1 MSTGLIIIGCVI
13 LIGVVIVQIGRVTEL
28 AGKIRGEEEVQLE
41 SNKRNALIGLVFM
54 IGFLIFCVWSAA
66 YYKNWML
73 GYGPHESASA
83 HGGVLDELFNVTVVF
98 TGIVFILTQ
107 IALFWFAYKYR
118 GTKGGKA
125 SFIPHNDMVEIIWTV
140 IPAVVMCFLVVR
152 GLIAWNEVMA
162 DIPEGAVPTLN
173 PQTENEYI
181 EIEATG
187 SQFLW
192 YLRYP
197 GKDGMLGE
205 RDYTKITGINP
216 LGQVWEDPKNL
227 DDFHPQDIVLPVG
240 AKVRVRITAR
250 DVLHNFDLPHF
261 RVKMDAIPGIP
272 TYFVFTPTKT
282 TEEYRQELKKYP
294 EYQALKDP
302 SDPDSEPLW
311 KTFEYELACAE
322 LCGSGHFSMKKLV
335 KIVSQDEYAAWLE
348 QQNSYYESSIKG
360 SSEDPLKTSD
370 EGLSTN
376 ESDAGSEEQSAE
388 TESGEES

>member
-41 SNKRNALIGLVFM
+41 ANKNNALLGVVFM
-54 IGFLIFCVWSAA
+54 VGFLVFCVWSAY

-83 HGGVLDELFNVTVVF
+83 HGGILDELFDVTVVI

-107 IALFWFAYKYR
+107 VALFWFAYKY
-118 GTKGGKA
+118 KGEKGRKA
-125 SFIPHNDMVEIIWTV
+125 TFIPHNDMVEVIWTV

-152 GLIAWNEVMA
+152 GLMAWNEVTA
-162 DIPEGAVPTLN
+162 DIPENGVPSLI
-173 PQTENEYI
+173 PQTENEYL

-197 GKDGMLGE
+197 GEDGILGG
-205 RDYTKITGINP
+205 RDYTKTTALNP

-227 DDFHPQDIVLPVG
+227 DDFHPEKIVLPVNTT
-240 AKVRVRITAR
+240 VRVRITAR

-261 RVKMDAIPGIP
+261 RVKMDAVPGIP
-272 TYFVFTPTKT
+272 TYFVFTPVIT
-282 TEEYRQELKKYP
+282 TQEYREELKKYP

-302 SDPDSEPLW
+302 SDPESEPLW

-322 LCGSGHFSMKKLV
+322 LCGSGHFSMRKV
-335 KIVSQDEYAAWLE
+335 VEIVSQEEYAAWISE
-348 QQNSYYESSIKG
+348 QKSYYQTSIKG
-360 SSEDPLKTSD
+360 SNEDPLSSEE
-370 EGLSTN
+370 EGLSTT
-376 ESDAGSEEQSAE
+376 EEEVQQ
-388 TESGEES
+388 TESTEES